1 MSQEAAMAP
10 RADKIPTAGW
20 VEPAR
25 REAGG
30 ELETLSFLE
39 EELVPRT
46 NAVSRGE
53 VIVRKHV
60 VTEMR
65 AVQVPVRR
73 EVVEVYRRG
82 PDGDP
87 VEPSEQTVAPSKL
100 PSEPTS
106 AEAGGVIWDSE
117 PEEEI
122 DRLPLLEEEP
132 VITTRLVVREE
143 VVVRRLRYRG
153 HRRIAEEVRREEP
166 RLETQGPVSG
176 SSAELDQFKED

>member
-1 MSQEAAMAP
+1 MAP
-10 RADKIPTAGW
+10 RADKIPPAGW
-20 VEPAR
+20 AEPAR
-25 REAGG
+25 SEAGG
-30 ELETLSFLE
+30 ELQTLAFLE

-46 NAVSRGE
+46 TAVSRGE
-53 VIVRKHV
+53 IIVRKHV

-82 PDGDP
+82 PGGDP
-87 VEPSEQTVAPSKL
+87 VQPTEQTVGPSGL

-106 AEAGGVIWDSE
+106 TDAGGVIWDSE
-117 PEEEI
+117 PEEEVN
-122 DRLPLLEEEP
+122 RLPLLEEEP

-143 VVVRRLRYRG
+143 VIVRRLRYRG

-166 RLETQGPVSG
+166 RLETHGPVSG
-176 SSAELDQFKED
+176 SSPELDQFKED